1 MDDIS
6 AVLLFILSII
16 ILLLALAFF
25 GHLYQRIRIP
35 NRFVWLEL
43 LDRQQWK
50 TTLQLRKEMRQRV
63 GTEGPAVLYT
73 DLEALEEEGLIES
86 QAHEGDVE
94 SSLYE
99 YRLTVSG
106 LKRKLRNHRPQS
118 NPTLPR
124 TV

>member
-1 MDDIS
+1 MDSVSIT
-6 AVLLFILSII
+6 LLFVLGAI
-16 ILLLALAFF
+16 ILFVALVFF
-25 GHLYQRIRIP
+25 SYVYQRVRIP

-43 LDRQQWK
+43 LDRQDWK
-50 TTLQLRKEMRQRV
+50 ATLQLRKEMYERV

-73 DLEALEEEGLIES
+73 DLELLEEEGLVES
-86 QAHEGDVE
+86 QVHEGDVK

-106 LKRKLRNHRPQS
+106 LKRKFSDHRS
-118 NPTLPR
+118 RVNRTLPR

>member
-1 MDDIS
+1 MDSIT
-6 AVLLFILSII
+6 ATLFFILGVI
-16 ILLLALAFF
+16 ILLFTLAFF
-25 GHLYQRIRIP
+25 GYLYQRIRIP

-43 LDRQQWK
+43 LDRQEWR
-50 TTLQLRKEMRQRV
+50 TSLWLRKEMRERV
-63 GTEGPAVLYT
+63 GTEGPAVLYS
-73 DLEALEEEGLIES
+73 DLEALEDEGLIES

-106 LKRKLRNHRPQS
+106 LKRKLRDHRPKMS
-118 NPTLPR
+118 PTLPR